1 MLAGV
6 EEIIKRIREKYC
18 LRVDARDKI
27 RSHGKKNEWITV
39 KGTHVKVGDEGQL
52 GGEVGKKIE
61 ETQKEVGNGQK
72 HTQNPSG
79 EDVKAELQRRI
90 DNGKVSLK
98 VNRKKQAKHIRGSE
112 EYKKAVAEG
121 HFPSELTLSRKAQE
135 IVLNKALEDGI
146 YEKRNDGTIRVYY
159 EADQTVGKTVKAD
172 GSVSEY
178 TRYLEVHFSKDGTHL
193 VPVLRREDDGQN

>member
-1 MLAGV
+1 MLAGI

-39 KGTHVKVGDEGQL
+39 KGTHVKVGDKGQL

-61 ETQKEVGNGQK
+61 ETQKEAGKGQK

-135 IVLNKALEDGI
+135 LVLEKAMEDGVC
-146 YEKRNDGTIRVYY
+146 EKRKNGSIRIYY
-159 EADQTVGKTVKAD
+159 EANQTVGKAVLKD
-172 GSVSEY
+172 GSASEY
-178 TRYLEVHFSKDGTHL
+178 TRCVEVHFSKDGTHL
-193 VPVLRREDDGQN
+193 VPVPRREDDGQD